1 MSRHST
7 GETYPNEECSLDVN
21 IEVID
26 VNNETN
32 DDLEIE
38 EVVKV
43 DLSQEIFVD
52 IYSLTDDLEVDQ
64 IHLNL
69 KKTPNL
75 YSNISYEEFKK
86 TYDLLKN
93 IKCIKSSR
101 KKITEIENDRDYTI
115 DFRVKNDQYRR
126 LFNINIGESYL
137 LSLIAEKNYI
147 YIHDINEEDY
157 QKIIELLSNLD

>member
-7 GETYPNEECSLDVN
+7 GETYPNEECSLDEN

-32 DDLEIE
+32 DDLE
-38 EVVKV
+38 
-43 DLSQEIFVD
+43 
-52 IYSLTDDLEVDQ
+52 VDQ
-64 IHLNL
+64 IHLNS

-137 LSLIAEKNYI
+137 LLSLIAEKNYI

-157 QKIIELLSNLD
+157 QRIIELLSNLD